1 MQEITRNS
9 YSLYKRATGSR
20 TIWYARFWDD
30 ETQSYTSGRSTG
42 QTTSAAANRVVQKW
56 LAEGLPEARKK
67 DLKATKNRLIGAISK
82 YLEDCEVIKQG
93 ETYDAGEIIKL
104 FYTQVTNAQMSSGE
118 GFVAYLYRFWDWDGN
133 YVQDKLERGE
143 RIGKRYVDGCKARIT
158 LHIEPYFKDTLL
170 CDVTTMLLEQFMR
183 SLPRRDVDPKNG
195 YSKSTINQ
203 IMKVIKKPLKE
214 AARLRILPRNPAD
227 GIALLHEDT
236 EERGILTTTEL
247 AELFRLEWPDERS
260 KTASI
265 LAAVSGMRISE
276 VTALRLDDI
285 DTTRNTIFVKYSY
298 TLYEKKMKDTKTGK
312 ARTLYTDPSIIQ
324 MLLDLYK
331 KNPYQNYFI
340 FWGVDPNAPMRM
352 DTIEGHLEKVL
363 GVLLGKEI
371 RETFTPERREI
382 ARVLA
387 LLDGIQKDEIIALK
401 TDNLNSAE
409 NTIRINHSYFI
420 RNNKLEVYKEPQER
434 IIKVEAS
441 LVRQLLTF
449 CAKNPH
455 VFIFGGEEQENAID
469 FSTIKPDEAQ
479 KLTLLLGEIARRER
493 NVLFHSFRHFYNSY
507 IRGTV
512 SDDILRLQTGH
523 SDPKMTDHYD
533 HMTDDRGEQVR
544 KAVQAK
550 ILPFIPKVAGE

>member
-9 YSLYKRATGSR
+9 YSLYKRDTGSR
-20 TIWYARFWDD
+20 TIWYARFWND

-42 QTTSAAANRVVQKW
+42 QTTRAAANRVVQKW

-67 DLKATKNRLIGAISK
+67 DLKTTKNRLIGAIGK
-82 YLEDCEVIKQG
+82 YLEDCEVIKKG
-93 ETYDAGEIIKL
+93 ETCDTGEIIKL

-118 GFVAYLYRFWDWDGN
+118 GFVAYLYRFWDWGGN

-143 RIGKRYVDGCKARIT
+143 RIGRRYVDCCKTRIT
-158 LHIEPYFKDTLL
+158 LHIEPYFKDLPL
-170 CDVTTMLLEQFMR
+170 CDVTTVLLEQFMR

-214 AARLRILPRNPAD
+214 AVRLRILPRNPAD
-227 GIALLHEDT
+227 GIALLREDT

-285 DTTRNTIFVKYSY
+285 DTVRNTIHVKYSY

-324 MLLDLYK
+324 MLLELYK

-340 FWGVDPNAPMRM
+340 FWGIDPNAPMRM
-352 DTIEGHLEKVL
+352 DTIEGHLEKAL

-371 RETFTPERREI
+371 RETFTLERREI
-382 ARVLA
+382 ACVLA
-387 LLDGIQKDEIIALK
+387 RLDGIQKDEIIALE
-401 TDNLNSAE
+401 TDNLDSAE

-420 RNNKLEVYKEPQER
+420 RNNVNYGPQEP
-434 IIKVEAS
+434 
-441 LVRQLLTF
+441 LVRQ
-449 CAKNPH
+449 K
-455 VFIFGGEEQENAID
+455 
-469 FSTIKPDEAQ
+469 
-479 KLTLLLGEIARRER
+479 
-493 NVLFHSFRHFYNSY
+493 
-507 IRGTV
+507 
-512 SDDILRLQTGH
+512 
-523 SDPKMTDHYD
+523 
-533 HMTDDRGEQVR
+533 
-544 KAVQAK
+544 
-550 ILPFIPKVAGE
+550 